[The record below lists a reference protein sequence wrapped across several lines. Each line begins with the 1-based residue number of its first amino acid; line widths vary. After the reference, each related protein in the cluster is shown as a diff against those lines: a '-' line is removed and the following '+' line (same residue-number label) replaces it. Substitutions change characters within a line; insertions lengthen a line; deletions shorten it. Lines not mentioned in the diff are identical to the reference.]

1 MSFAGTNETVWK
13 EIASEKEDAARTM
26 GRIAI
31 GLFGACAIL
40 SMTSFSAHSN
50 YSRICSFV
58 DQRQQAQA
66 ASYGEEEFTAVLRTE
81 YCS

>member
-1 MSFAGTNETVWK
+1 MSFAATNERVWK
-13 EIASEKEDAARTM
+13 EKATEKEDAARM
-26 GRIAI
+26 MSRIAM
-31 GLFGACAIL
+31 GLSALCFVLAFTA
-40 SMTSFSAHSN
+40 MSAHWN

-66 ASYGEEEFTAVLRTE
+66 ASYGEEEFTVILKTQ